1 MELPI
6 VNPPNPYVGTLRVFP
21 GTMVRV
27 SGRPRPNATRFAINF
42 QTGPSL
48 NPRDDLALHLSPCFT
63 PPRVVRNSLRHGAWG
78 LEEAWGTGVVV
89 SPHQPF
95 EIIILAE
102 HDQFKIAINGGHYCE
117 FKYRIS
123 YQEITHLTIDGD
135 VDIDR
140 IIISSQ
146 SYTPT
151 YQTNQPS
158 APSTNTAPPYPPSSS
173 VPGMPTPGMYPTLNP
188 GGPMPAAAGY
198 SQPAAPSGYP
208 PAASMPPGPMPT
220 GAGYMS
226 GYPQAGGQNPYPQ
239 MPPGQSGPYPQA
251 SHMGGPA
258 PTGAGYM
265 GGYPVSRRIK
275 AD

>member
-6 VNPPNPYVGTLRVFP
+6 VNPPNPYVGTLRIFP

-27 SGRPRPNATRFAINF
+27 SGRPRTNATRFAINF

-78 LEEAWGTGVVV
+78 LEEAWGNGSIL

-102 HDQFKIAINGGHYCE
+102 PDQFKIAINGGHYCE
-117 FKYRIS
+117 FKHRIP
-123 YQEITHLTIDGD
+123 YQEITNLTIDGD
-135 VDIDR
+135 VDVER
-140 IIISSQ
+140 ITISSQ
-146 SYTPT
+146 SYAQPS
-151 YQTNQPS
+151 YQTMP
-158 APSTNTAPPYPPSSS
+158 ATAPPVNNAPYPPSSTI
-173 VPGMPTPGMYPTLNP
+173 PGMPMPGMYPALNP
-188 GGPMPAAAGY
+188 GGPVPSGAGY

-208 PAASMPPGPMPT
+208 PAAPMPSGPMPT

-226 GYPQAGGQNPYPQ
+226 GYPQQPGYPQ
-239 MPPGQSGPYPQA
+239 MPPTQAGGYPQA
-251 SHMGGPA
+251 PHMGGPS

-265 GGYPVSRRIK
+265 GGYPVSNNII
-275 AD
+275 